1 MNVSYRLVLI
11 LGQTFLEV
19 SKALCGSLKPCK
31 KTTFDIFTH
40 PIIYIYGMQW
50 MSKRIYFQRQHK
62 KNPKSVVWTL
72 NEVDR
77 DNWDSKDIKGI

>member
-1 MNVSYRLVLI
+1 MWVKKMNVSYRLVLI

-40 PIIYIYGMQW
+40 PIIYIYMECNECPNEYI
-50 MSKRIYFQRQHK
+50 SNDNIK
-62 KNPKSVVWTL
+62 KIRKVL
-72 NEVDR
+72 YEH
-77 DNWDSKDIKGI
+77 